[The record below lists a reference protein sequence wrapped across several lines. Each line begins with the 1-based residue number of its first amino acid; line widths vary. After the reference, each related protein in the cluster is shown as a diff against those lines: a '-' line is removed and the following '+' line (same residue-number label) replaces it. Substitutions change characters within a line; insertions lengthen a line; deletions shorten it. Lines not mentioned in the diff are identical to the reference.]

1 VIITGALQNPSGRI
15 VFARLDGLPSAD
27 AGQPST
33 TKAAANAAASNP
45 AASNPAASNPVANA
59 AARSESRRRR
69 NPKPTASA
77 DPDAANPR

>member
-1 VIITGALQNPSGRI
+1 

-33 TKAAANAAASNP
+33 TKAAASAAASNP
-45 AASNPAASNPVANA
+45 AASNPAASNPAASNPTANA
-59 AARSESRRRR
+59 GARPESRRRR